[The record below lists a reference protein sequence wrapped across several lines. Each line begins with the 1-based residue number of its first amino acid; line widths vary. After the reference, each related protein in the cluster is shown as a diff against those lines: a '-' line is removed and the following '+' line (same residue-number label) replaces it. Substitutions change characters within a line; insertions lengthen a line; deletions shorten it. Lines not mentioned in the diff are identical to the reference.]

1 MYRLILNQ
9 LIYTTLKVFNLEEQV
24 AMLEKYK
31 INSDELLF
39 ITVILLI
46 QEGDNNQSINS
57 YFSLPVACRGSIR
70 DLLIS
75 LQQKQV
81 ITKEYKVPPAG
92 TNFVPE
98 DVVFNKNFIKTF
110 YKGSFWIG
118 KELFEV
124 YPISTVVNGVEYKLR
139 RVSKKFDSLED
150 AYRAYGKA
158 ISWKPETHRE
168 IIELVEWGK
177 QNNYQFTTLDSFIVD
192 NDWLNIAAMK
202 DNGTLDANAVKML

>member
-1 MYRLILNQ
+1 M
-9 LIYTTLKVFNLEEQV
+9 KVFNLEEQI
-24 AMLEKYK
+24 AILSRYN

-46 QEGDNNQSINS
+46 QEGDENPYINL
-57 YFSLPVACRGSIR
+57 YFSLPSSCRGGIR

-75 LQQKQV
+75 LQEKQV
-81 ITKEYKVPPAG
+81 ITKEYKIPPTGAKF
-92 TNFVPE
+92 TPE
-98 DVVFNKNFIKTF
+98 DVTFNKNFIKTF

-118 KELFEV
+118 KELFEI

-158 ISWKPETHRE
+158 ISWKPDVHRN
-168 IIELVEWGK
+168 IMQLIEWGK

-192 NDWLNIAAMK
+192 NDWLNIEAMK
-202 DNGTLDANAVKML
+202 DNGSLDANTVRML

>member
-1 MYRLILNQ
+1 M
-9 LIYTTLKVFNLEEQV
+9 KVFNLEEQI
-24 AMLEKYK
+24 AILSRYN

-46 QEGDNNQSINS
+46 QEGDENPYINL
-57 YFSLPVACRGSIR
+57 YFSLPSSCRGGIR

-75 LQQKQV
+75 LQEKQV
-81 ITKEYKVPPAG
+81 ITKEYKIPPTGA
-92 TNFVPE
+92 TFTPE
-98 DVVFNKNFIKTF
+98 DVTFNKNFIKTF

-118 KELFEV
+118 KELFEI

-158 ISWKPETHRE
+158 ISWKPDVHRN
-168 IIELVEWGK
+168 IMQLIEWGK
-177 QNNYQFTTLDSFIVD
+177 QNNYQFLLV
-192 NDWLNIAAMK
+192 
-202 DNGTLDANAVKML
+202 V

>member
-9 LIYTTLKVFNLEEQV
+9 LIYTTLKVFNLEEHIV
-24 AMLEKYK
+24 MLEKYK

-46 QEGDNNQSINS
+46 QEGEVSPYINL
-57 YFSLPVACRGSIR
+57 YFSLPSTCRGGIR
-70 DLLIS
+70 DILIS
-75 LQQKQV
+75 LQNKQV
-81 ITKEYKVPPAG
+81 ITKEYKIPPSG
-92 TNFVPE
+92 TKFVPE
-98 DVVFNKNFIKTF
+98 DVIFNKNFIKTF

-118 KELFEV
+118 KELFEN

-158 ISWKPETHRE
+158 ISWKPDKHQK
-168 IIELVEWGK
+168 IMQLIDWGK
-177 QNNYQFTTLDSFIVD
+177 DNNYQFTTLDSFIVD
-192 NDWLNIAAMK
+192 NDWLNIAAVR
-202 DNGTLDANAVKML
+202 DNGTLDSNNVKML

>member
-1 MYRLILNQ
+1 M
-9 LIYTTLKVFNLEEQV
+9 KVFNLEEQI
-24 AMLEKYK
+24 AILSRYN

-46 QEGDNNQSINS
+46 QEGDENPYINL
-57 YFSLPVACRGSIR
+57 YFSLPSSCRGGIR

-75 LQQKQV
+75 LQEKQV
-81 ITKEYKVPPAG
+81 ITKEYKIPPTGA
-92 TNFVPE
+92 TFTPE
-98 DVVFNKNFIKTF
+98 DVTFNKNFIKTF

-118 KELFEV
+118 KELFEI
-124 YPISTVVNGVEYKLR
+124 YPISTVVNGIEYKLR

-158 ISWKPETHRE
+158 ISWKPDVHRN
-168 IIELVEWGK
+168 IMQLIEWGK

-192 NDWLNIAAMK
+192 NDWLNIKAMK
-202 DNGTLDANAVKML
+202 DNSLLDNNTMKLL

>member
-24 AMLEKYK
+24 VLLEKYN

-46 QEGDNNQSINS
+46 QEGDDNPYINL
-57 YFSLPVACRGSIR
+57 YFSLPATCRGGIR
-70 DLLIS
+70 DLLTS

-81 ITKEYKVPPAG
+81 ITKEYKIPPSG
-92 TNFVPE
+92 SKFIPE
-98 DVVFNKNFIKTF
+98 DVTFNKNFIKNF
-110 YKGSFWIG
+110 YKASFWIG
-118 KELFEV
+118 KELFET
-124 YPISTVVNGVEYKLR
+124 YPISTVVNGMEFKLR

-158 ISWKPETHRE
+158 ISWKPDVHKN

-177 QNNYQFTTLDSFIVD
+177 QNNYQFTTLDSFIID
-192 NDWLNIAAMK
+192 HDWFNIAAMK
-202 DNGTLDANAVKML
+202 DNSILDSNTVKML

>member
-24 AMLEKYK
+24 VMLEKYK

-92 TNFVPE
+92 SKFVPE
-98 DVVFNKNFIKTF
+98 DVTFNKNFTKTF
-110 YKGSFWIG
+110 YKGSFWLG
-118 KELFEV
+118 KELFEN

-139 RVSKKFDSLED
+139 RVSKKYDSLED
-150 AYRAYGKA
+150 AYKAYGKA
-158 ISWKPETHRE
+158 ISWKPDVHQN
-168 IIELVEWGK
+168 IMELIEWGK
-177 QNNYQFTTLDSFIVD
+177 NNNYQFTTLDSFIVD
-192 NDWLNIAAMK
+192 NDWLNIAAVK

>member
-1 MYRLILNQ
+1 MKI
-9 LIYTTLKVFNLEEQV
+9 FNLEEQV
-24 AMLEKYK
+24 VLLEKYN

-46 QEGDNNQSINS
+46 QEGDNNPYIQL

-70 DLLIS
+70 DLLVS
-75 LQQKQV
+75 LQEKQV
-81 ITKEYKVPPAG
+81 ITKEYKIPPSG
-92 TNFVPE
+92 TKFIPE
-98 DVVFNKNFIKTF
+98 DVTFNKNFIKNF

-124 YPISTVVNGVEYKLR
+124 YPLSTVVNGVEYKLR

-158 ISWKPETHRE
+158 ISWKPETHQH
-168 IIELVEWGK
+168 ILELIEWGK
-177 QNNYQFTTLDSFIVD
+177 NNNYQFTTLSDFIVD
-192 NDWLNIAAMK
+192 NDWLNIEAMQ
-202 DNGTLDANAVKML
+202 NNSLLDSNSIKML

>member
-1 MYRLILNQ
+1 M
-9 LIYTTLKVFNLEEQV
+9 KAFNLEEQV
-24 AMLEKYK
+24 VLLEKYK

-46 QEGDNNQSINS
+46 QEGENSPYINL
-57 YFSLPVACRGSIR
+57 YFSLPIDCRGSIR
-70 DLLIS
+70 DLLVS
-75 LQQKQV
+75 LQNKQV
-81 ITKEYKVPPAG
+81 ITKEYKIPPVG
-92 TNFVPE
+92 TTFVPE
-98 DVVFNKNFIKTF
+98 DVVFNKNFIKSF

-118 KELFEV
+118 KELFEN

-158 ISWKPETHRE
+158 ISWKPEVHQN
-168 IIELVEWGK
+168 IMQLVEWGK

-192 NDWLNIAAMK
+192 HDWLNIKAMK
-202 DNGTLDANAVKML
+202 DNSMLDSNTVKML